1 MGAWEFLQ
9 LLCHQSCPS
18 PKGEGM
24 WGFDKTPGQAK
35 PKIRQIKTLEIDAAP
50 EARERTDL
58 ELLESQLYW
67 QDPKGEGPGCV

>member
-1 MGAWEFLQ
+1 
-9 LLCHQSCPS
+9 
-18 PKGEGM
+18 M